1 MSYEEFCEILSF
13 LPSLSSEKITRHT
26 SILLSSRMPVYEDL
40 LGLRIFAKDEK
51 HLLMEN
57 HLNEWTLITIE

>member
-1 MSYEEFCEILSF
+1 MSYEEFCEVLSF
-13 LPSLSSEKITRHT
+13 LGISCNNITRYT
-26 SILLSSRMPVYEDL
+26 SMLLGSKMPVYEDPG
-40 LGLRIFAKDEK
+40 GLSIWAKNEK

>member
-13 LPSLSSEKITRHT
+13 LAISKENITRYT
-26 SILLSSRMPVYEDL
+26 SLLLSNKMPVYEDPG
-40 LGLRIFAKDEK
+40 GLSIWAKDKK

-57 HLNEWTLITIE
+57 YLNEWTLITIE

>member
-1 MSYEEFCEILSF
+1 MSYEEFCEVLEFISI
-13 LPSLSSEKITRHT
+13 SSENIRRYT
-26 SILLSSRMPVYEDL
+26 SMLISTRMPVYEDPG
-40 LGLRIFAKDEK
+40 GLSIWAKNEK